1 MAVLGSRPNTAARCS
16 GSGPWARAS
25 SSWRSTRSRSRVAA
39 WPRSRCW
46 AKKNVLTGLVV
57 VAEEQLAD
65 GLGTGGVDGGQDQDQ
80 PVGGGHG
87 DLDRLVDVVLAEGLD
102 DPVGLLADL
111 DAPGRVAEDR
121 ALLGA
126 EGEQRPQ
133 RDQDVGAA

>member
-16 GSGPWARAS
+16 GSGPWARAT

-57 VAEEQLAD
+57 VA
-65 GLGTGGVDGGQDQDQ
+65 V
-80 PVGGGHG
+80 
-87 DLDRLVDVVLAEGLD
+87 AEGLD